1 MHSSIIRLE
10 NGYKEKICVT
20 KLTELTN
27 QTADIRKKKTKMKK
41 KKENGLIRTR
51 SANILNGIDT

>member
-10 NGYKEKICVT
+10 NGYEEKICVT